1 MLQKLSRVTNSPLFQ
16 NAVLALIVFNAV
28 LLGFETDASFRSQ
41 YEPVLALI
49 HSTITV
55 LFLIELAL
63 RILACAPRFWSFF
76 RDGWNL
82 FDFFIVLA
90 SLLPSGGQFATVARL
105 ARILRLLRVVTLSQ
119 ELRLIVGTML
129 RSLPSMGHVIALL
142 SILLYVYAIVG
153 NFLFAPLDPEKW
165 GTLKASLL
173 TLFQVLTLEGWVE
186 LQDRVMLTYPFAW
199 VYFISFI
206 IIAVFVVI
214 NLFIAV
220 VTNNLQSVKEDEG
233 QGDSES
239 SVEAQLAQMRREIM
253 QLSSRLQNQNS
264 RQ

>member
-1 MLQKLSRVTNSPLFQ
+1 
-16 NAVLALIVFNAV
+16 
-28 LLGFETDASFRSQ
+28 
-41 YEPVLALI
+41 
-49 HSTITV
+49 
-55 LFLIELAL
+55 
-63 RILACAPRFWSFF
+63 
-76 RDGWNL
+76 
-82 FDFFIVLA
+82 
-90 SLLPSGGQFATVARL
+90 
-105 ARILRLLRVVTLSQ
+105 VVTLSQ